1 MEAYVRWLR
10 LCDSLPNIG
19 KEEAMNASKG
29 LELAVVMPIYNEA
42 ANISCVLC
50 EWLYV
55 LEKTGVRFE
64 LLALNDG
71 SRDATHEILKELAQN
86 HSGKIIVV
94 NKPNS
99 GHGRSCRY
107 GYELA
112 LNSPAQWVLQ
122 IDSDGQC
129 DPDYFPTF
137 WSRRADADCVFGI
150 RRTRG
155 DGVARKLISKACGA
169 LSSLVAGVNV
179 KDANVPYRLMRK
191 TALAQ
196 ALAKVPPDFD
206 VQNIALTV
214 ALKRCPGL
222 RWQYVPIHFRDRQGG
237 VNSIN
242 LPKIV
247 RMGWTML
254 GELRKVQP

>member
-1 MEAYVRWLR
+1 ME
-10 LCDSLPNIG
+10 
-19 KEEAMNASKG
+19 EEGMNAPKG
-29 LELAVVMPIYNEA
+29 PELAVVMPIYNEA
-42 ANISCVLC
+42 ANIACVLC
-50 EWLYV
+50 EWLHV
-55 LEKTGVRFE
+55 LKKTGVRFE
-64 LLALNDG
+64 ILALNDG
-71 SRDATHEILKELAQN
+71 STDATPKILEGLAEN
-86 HSGKIIVV
+86 HSGKITVV

-99 GHGRSCRY
+99 GHGRSCRH

-112 LNSPAQWVLQ
+112 LSGPAQWVLQ

-137 WSRRADADCVFGI
+137 WTRRADADCVFGL

-155 DGVARKLISKACGA
+155 DGAARKLVSKACST

-179 KDANVPYRLMRK
+179 KDANVPYRLLRK
-191 TALAQ
+191 TALAR
-196 ALAKVPPDFD
+196 ALDKVPPDFD

-247 RMGWTML
+247 RMGWAML
-254 GELRKVQP
+254 RELRNVKP